1 MESTRSL
8 NSSAIRYGIT
18 ILVLIIIASLS
29 QFSGLI
35 LFFYIFLAFI
45 VFFGIRFFGVIASVL
60 DYRIIS
66 KFIKYIFSAGA
77 FLFIL
82 EFILL
87 SLGYLFVSAL
97 DPAYSLFP
105 FFFLTL
111 WILFMLLGGDRELSD
126 HSPFVSEYFRK
137 LSSSFLFFSL
147 SLFAFY
153 YSYSNFDLVVLF
165 PALLYTAISSFIFS
179 IFPLLSSSSDHFRK
193 NIGEYISVQYI
204 KWEIAAFI
212 LGFFQ
217 GLLAVPKPASENSTL
232 LLVLLLLIVIAVLVA
247 IWKTYRQATD
257 NFIETQLGLYEKFKR
272 RENITSNAGIDYLSR
287 AIDEFNSTGR
297 KERIVLSITSYLT
310 RLGKTELEIEG
321 YLKGIIGYKSRN
333 LRNYGITNRN
343 AIIKSEIRQR
353 SAIIK
358 AMVASIKKNEG
369 EENAGQQ

>member
-137 LSSSFLFFSL
+137 LS
-147 SLFAFY
+147 
-153 YSYSNFDLVVLF
+153 
-165 PALLYTAISSFIFS
+165 
-179 IFPLLSSSSDHFRK
+179 
-193 NIGEYISVQYI
+193 
-204 KWEIAAFI
+204 
-212 LGFFQ
+212 
-217 GLLAVPKPASENSTL
+217 
-232 LLVLLLLIVIAVLVA
+232 
-247 IWKTYRQATD
+247 
-257 NFIETQLGLYEKFKR
+257 
-272 RENITSNAGIDYLSR
+272 
-287 AIDEFNSTGR
+287 
-297 KERIVLSITSYLT
+297 
-310 RLGKTELEIEG
+310 
-321 YLKGIIGYKSRN
+321 
-333 LRNYGITNRN
+333 
-343 AIIKSEIRQR
+343 
-353 SAIIK
+353 
-358 AMVASIKKNEG
+358 
-369 EENAGQQ
+369 